1 MDRKAVLTLGLLVVV
16 NGLVGFVPSWAQSSP
31 VPQTCISPPSAN
43 EESHTNADAN
53 VQNSD
58 RTDDAHRKVI
68 VDRIEFDRPIHLSDS
83 DVDQIIKAANDMEA
97 DADADPSPWVDELAE
112 SGLRGTWQDQGY
124 FKIVLSAHAKSIG
137 GDADHE
143 RFLVSVHVENEGPQ
157 FHLGHILFTGGTAI
171 PEAELRQVMP
181 LREGEIFSVG
191 KVRASIE
198 ALTKLYGSRGYIDFT
213 GVPDTEVDEHL
224 QRISLAMHLDEQKQ
238 FRVGSIEIR
247 GLDPNLEARLRSII
261 VPGDVINMDPV
272 NAFFKEYQSALP
284 PRGIDNLRITR
295 DVRTGIADITFDA
308 QSCTGPETQEPTA
321 QHLLRSR

>member
-1 MDRKAVLTLGLLVVV
+1 
-16 NGLVGFVPSWAQSSP
+16 
-31 VPQTCISPPSAN
+31 
-43 EESHTNADAN
+43 
-53 VQNSD
+53 
-58 RTDDAHRKVI
+58 
-68 VDRIEFDRPIHLSDS
+68 
-83 DVDQIIKAANDMEA
+83 
-97 DADADPSPWVDELAE
+97 
-112 SGLRGTWQDQGY
+112 
-124 FKIVLSAHAKSIG
+124 
-137 GDADHE
+137 
-143 RFLVSVHVENEGPQ
+143 
-157 FHLGHILFTGGTAI
+157 
-171 PEAELRQVMP
+171 MP